1 MPGLRRRLKV
11 LLLPHKIRA
20 SLLEIFT
27 LIFFIMTLTLG
38 VDSVIQAPRLLITSS
53 QGALFLPQM
62 SIQTGAIVLDNTY
75 TGKSVTIMILK
86 HQTNGMSINRYLLW
100 IPPKVI
106 ILWDFP
112 IRTDRAIQAN
122 RPDIVIR
129 QKQNKTCQL
138 IDIMSVPSDSNISA
152 KEFEKL
158 SKYSKIL
165 KLKLLR
171 CGK

>member
-1 MPGLRRRLKV
+1 MGL
-11 LLLPHKIRA
+11 I
-20 SLLEIFT
+20 
-27 LIFFIMTLTLG
+27 LG
-38 VDSVIQAPRLLITSS
+38 VDSVIQAPGLLITSS

-62 SIQTGAIVLDNTY
+62 SIQTCAIVLDNIY

-100 IPPKVI
+100 MPPKVT

-122 RPDIVIR
+122 RSDIVIKH
-129 QKQNKTCQL
+129 KQNKTCQL
-138 IDIMSVPSDSNISA
+138 IDMSVPSDSNISA